1 MVLNVFLIWLFIISL
16 KALVNTILKKTISVC
31 VCVFFFFFLAEL
43 SICVNITWWRPVW
56 GKWKFAHNLQTMQQ
70 NYHVLKLFSKMPLVL
85 KLDFNKIEFCVNSI
99 SSKSS
104 SMYIFK

>member
-1 MVLNVFLIWLFIISL
+1 MKVVLNVFLIWLFIISL
-16 KALVNTILKKTISVC
+16 KALVNTILKKTIC
-31 VCVFFFFFLAEL
+31 VCVFFFFFLAE
-43 SICVNITWWRPVW
+43 
-56 GKWKFAHNLQTMQQ
+56 Q

-104 SMYIFK
+104 FMYFLSKIQH